1 MFNWEVPILSIE
13 IIEEN
18 NISSEPGLFLP
29 PVVYEVRGIGRSI
42 LGTVAAVVFLLV
54 SLGLL
59 FFDFL
64 AGAVLLP
71 ISVFVLVAQAVG
83 FKKSKALYG
92 GYGLKFKKC
101 VYLLV
106 AVLLAVLAVLDEFKL
121 TNELLWKASKLLDS
135 VTDIIPKPLNE
146 YANTV
151 FSGADTVAA
160 CLAIGFLCLGLSF
173 GSLNRSSL
181 KNLPFTKT
189 VFLSSAVNLLSA
201 FVLVFKG
208 LKALNLVIPCR
219 CPIDPRVAYP
229 TAGLYFAFA
238 VVILLFAV
246 HLLIIYIRMRK
257 VKNAVLKA

>member
-59 FFDFL
+59 FYDFL
-64 AGAVLLP
+64 AGVLLLP
-71 ISVFVLVAQAVG
+71 ISIFVLIAQTVG
-83 FKKSKALYG
+83 IKKSKALYG
-92 GYGLKFKKC
+92 GYGLKFKRC

-106 AVLLAVLAVLDEFKL
+106 AVLLAVFAVLDEFKL

-160 CLAIGFLCLGLSF
+160 CLAVGFLCVGLSF
-173 GSLNRSSL
+173 GSLNRSRL

-201 FVLVFKG
+201 FVLAFKG

-257 VKNAVLKA
+257 VKNAVLKT